1 MKRKVIAMMMGL
13 TLALAVTACGGSDT
27 EADTADTAVEE
38 TVDDAEE
45 TDDAEVVDEAA
56 EDDASEADAEDV
68 GPLYSIEAAVAPDVA
83 GTTWHFVGAMLDGEE
98 LDEETATGVLDQ
110 NYGGTLDMVFDE
122 DGNATM
128 EQGGGNLEG
137 TYEYVDEYTL
147 LVTLDNSGSDLNYA
161 CAFAEDEDGVTM
173 VLMNDDTGYNGIYFM
188 Q

>member
-1 MKRKVIAMMMGL
+1 MKRKVLAMMMSL
-13 TLALAVTACGGSDT
+13 TLAMAVTACGGSDT
-27 EADTADTAVEE
+27 ETDAADTAVEE
-38 TVDDAEE
+38 TVDDTAEADE
-45 TDDAEVVDEAA
+45 AEAEDVAA
-56 EDDASEADAEDV
+56 EDATEDA
-68 GPLYSIEAAVAPDVA
+68 
-83 GTTWHFVGAMLDGEE
+83 
-98 LDEETATGVLDQ
+98 ETATGVLDQ

-128 EQGGGNLEG
+128 EQGGGNLTG

-147 LVTLDNSGSDLNYA
+147 LVSLDNSGSTLNYA

>member
-38 TVDDAEE
+38 TVDEA
-45 TDDAEVVDEAA
+45 DDAEVVDEAA
-56 EDDASEADAEDV
+56 DEETTEEADEDL

-98 LDEETATGVLDQ
+98 LDAETATGVLEQ

>member
-1 MKRKVIAMMMGL
+1 MKRKVLAMMMSL
-13 TLALAVTACGGSDT
+13 TLAMAVTACGGSDT
-27 EADTADTAVEE
+27 ETDAADTAVEE
-38 TVDDAEE
+38 TVDDTA
-45 TDDAEVVDEAA
+45 
-56 EDDASEADAEDV
+56 EADEDL

-98 LDEETATGVLDQ
+98 LDAETATGVLDQ

-128 EQGGGNLEG
+128 EQGGGNLTG

-147 LVTLDNSGSDLNYA
+147 LVSLDNSGSTLNYA

>member
-1 MKRKVIAMMMGL
+1 MKRKVLAMMMSL
-13 TLALAVTACGGSDT
+13 TLAMAVTACGGSDT
-27 EADTADTAVEE
+27 ETDATDTAVEE
-38 TVDDAEE
+38 TVDDTAEAEDATEE
-45 TDDAEVVDEAA
+45 TE
-56 EDDASEADAEDV
+56 EDL

-98 LDEETATGVLDQ
+98 LDAETATGVLDQ

-128 EQGGGNLEG
+128 EQGGGNLTG

-147 LVTLDNSGSDLNYA
+147 LVSLDNSGSTLNYA

>member
-1 MKRKVIAMMMGL
+1 MKRKVLAMMMSL
-13 TLALAVTACGGSDT
+13 TLAMAVTACGGSDT
-27 EADTADTAVEE
+27 ETDAADTAVEE
-38 TVDDAEE
+38 TVDDTAEADE
-45 TDDAEVVDEAA
+45 AEAEDVAA
-56 EDDASEADAEDV
+56 EDATEEAEEDL

-98 LDEETATGVLDQ
+98 LDAETATGVLDQ

-128 EQGGGNLEG
+128 EQGGGNLTG

-147 LVTLDNSGSDLNYA
+147 SLIHIFYSGSDRLA
-161 CAFAEDEDGVTM
+161 QGRS
-173 VLMNDDTGYNGIYFM
+173 

>member
-1 MKRKVIAMMMGL
+1 MKRKVLAMMMSL
-13 TLALAVTACGGSDT
+13 TLAMAVTACGGSDT
-27 EADTADTAVEE
+27 ETDAADTAVEE
-38 TVDDAEE
+38 TVDDTAEADE
-45 TDDAEVVDEAA
+45 AEAEDVAA
-56 EDDASEADAEDV
+56 EDATEETEEDL

-98 LDEETATGVLDQ
+98 LDAETATGVLDQ

-128 EQGGGNLEG
+128 EQGGGNLTG

-147 LVTLDNSGSDLNYA
+147 LVSLDNSGSTLNYA
-161 CAFAEDEDGVTM
+161 CALAEDEDGVTM

>member
-1 MKRKVIAMMMGL
+1 MKRKVLAMMMSL
-13 TLALAVTACGGSDT
+13 TLAMAVTACGGSDT
-27 EADTADTAVEE
+27 ETDAADTAVEE
-38 TVDDAEE
+38 TVDDTAEADEAE
-45 TDDAEVVDEAA
+45 TEDVAA
-56 EDDASEADAEDV
+56 EDTSEEADEDL

-83 GTTWHFVGAMLDGEE
+83 GTTWHSVGA
-98 LDEETATGVLDQ
+98 
-110 NYGGTLDMVFDE
+110 LDMVFDE

-128 EQGGGNLEG
+128 EQGGGNLTG

-147 LVTLDNSGSDLNYA
+147 LVSLDNSGSTLNYA

>member
-1 MKRKVIAMMMGL
+1 MKRKVLAMMMSL
-13 TLALAVTACGGSDT
+13 TLAMAVTACGGSDT
-27 EADTADTAVEE
+27 ETDAADTAVEE
-38 TVDDAEE
+38 TVDDTAE
-45 TDDAEVVDEAA
+45 AEDVAA
-56 EDDASEADAEDV
+56 EDATEETEEDL

-98 LDEETATGVLDQ
+98 LDAETATGVLDQ

-128 EQGGGNLEG
+128 EQGGGNLTG

-147 LVTLDNSGSDLNYA
+147 LVSMENSGSTLNSA
-161 CAFAEDEDGVTM
+161 CAFAEEEDGVTM
-173 VLMNDDTGYNGIYFM
+173 VLMNDDTEYNGIYFM

>member
-1 MKRKVIAMMMGL
+1 MKRKVLAMMMSL

-27 EADTADTAVEE
+27 ETDAADTAVEE
-38 TVDDAEE
+38 TVDETAEA
-45 TDDAEVVDEAA
+45 DDAEVVDEAA
-56 EDDASEADAEDV
+56 DEETTEAADEDL

-98 LDEETATGVLDQ
+98 LDAETATGVLDQ
-110 NYGGTLDMVFDE
+110 NYAGTLDMVFDE

-128 EQGGGNLEG
+128 EQGGGNLTG

-147 LVTLDNSGSDLNYA
+147 LVSLDNSGSTLNYA

>member
-1 MKRKVIAMMMGL
+1 MKRKVLAMMMSL
-13 TLALAVTACGGSDT
+13 TLAMAVTACGGSDT
-27 EADTADTAVEE
+27 ETDAADTAVEE
-38 TVDDAEE
+38 TVDDTAE
-45 TDDAEVVDEAA
+45 ADEA
-56 EDDASEADAEDV
+56 EAEDV
-68 GPLYSIEAAVAPDVA
+68 EAEDVEAEDATEETEEDLGPLYSIEAAVAPDVA
-83 GTTWHFVGAMLDGEE
+83 GTTWHFV
-98 LDEETATGVLDQ
+98 ETATGVLDQ

-173 VLMNDDTGYNGIYFM
+173 VPMNDDTGYNGIYFM